1 MSTEI
6 ELVHDYMSRGDFPS
20 DDLGVARSMLQD
32 AITFEIGLDRPSGL
46 RSIAQSPPRR
56 KFRRTRWAV
65 AATAV
70 GAAAVAATLI
80 FQALPTSK
88 GATPEAAAAEISRL
102 ADVVQPVPPLRS
114 GEWYQYQAQGLL
126 SATVSS
132 GASSPGG
139 TPTSQV
145 QASIPVTLGE
155 WSNATGAICASQQFG
170 SATFPDATD
179 AQAWSALGLIDTPT
193 NQPATDCSA
202 GAGVSNG
209 VGLSV
214 APIDVS
220 SITHDPATFA
230 AELQAGTTGIES
242 IDEYALGE
250 PANQAAFERLA
261 VLLVSPA
268 RGQWSGFGQ
277 EMLMTMAL
285 VPGVISLG
293 TMTSHAGESGLA
305 FTGQTDVTTNPKDG
319 VTSTSSP
326 PTVIL
331 DSQSGAVLEARNLNF
346 PVLISAAQDFIGSPS
361 APIYSQGGGYG
372 VTAQW
377 FDPVAPVSVVEGEVV
392 PIWVSTYHIIEA
404 ITKPSTTQTEVSSV
418 LANVNRVLSDPN
430 IPAPGLETFD
440 ITVMG
445 TAADAQA
452 LVSALTASG
461 LFSTISV
468 KL

>member
-6 ELVHDYMSRGDFPS
+6 DLVHDYMSGRDLSS
-20 DDLGVARSMLQD
+20 DELGVARSMLED
-32 AITFEIGLDRPSGL
+32 AITLEIALDRRSGL
-46 RSIAQSPPRR
+46 RSIAQSSRRR
-56 KFRRTRWAV
+56 KFRLARWTVGVTV
-65 AATAV
+65 A
-70 GAAAVAATLI
+70 GAAAVAAVLI
-80 FQALPTSK
+80 LQVVPTSK
-88 GATPEAAAAEISRL
+88 GTTPEAAAAEISRL

-114 GEWYQYQAQGLL
+114 GEWYQYQAEGVL

-132 GASSPGG
+132 GVSSPGA

-145 QASIPVTLGE
+145 QASIPVALGE
-155 WSNATGAICASQQFG
+155 WSNATGAICTSQQFG

-202 GAGVSNG
+202 GAGASNG

-220 SITHDPATFA
+220 SITHDPATFS
-230 AELQAGTTGIES
+230 AELRAGTTGIQS
-242 IDEYALGE
+242 IDQYAVGE
-250 PANQAAFERLA
+250 LANQAAFERLA

-268 RGQWSGFGQ
+268 SGEWSGFGQ

-305 FTGQTDVTTNPKDG
+305 FTAQTDVTTNPMDG
-319 VTSTSSP
+319 STSTSSP

-331 DSQSGAVLEARNLNF
+331 DTQSGAVLEARNLNF
-346 PVLISAAQDFIGSPS
+346 PVLISAAQDFIGSPLAS
-361 APIYSQGGGYG
+361 IYSQGAGYG
-372 VTAQW
+372 ATAQW
-377 FDPVAPVSVVEGEVV
+377 FDPVAPVSVVEQDAV
-392 PIWVSTYHIIEA
+392 PNWVSTFHIIEA
-404 ITKPSTTQTEVSSV
+404 VTKLSTTQTKLTSL

-430 IPAPGLETFD
+430 VPAPGLETFD
-440 ITVMG
+440 ITIMG
-445 TAADAQA
+445 TAANAQG

>member
-6 ELVHDYMSRGDFPS
+6 DLVHDYMSEGDLSS
-20 DDLGVARSMLQD
+20 DDLGVARSMLED
-32 AITFEIGLDRPSGL
+32 AITLEIGLDRSSGL
-46 RSIAQSPPRR
+46 RSITQAPRRR
-56 KFRRTRWAV
+56 KFRRTRWTVGVTTAG
-65 AATAV
+65 ATAV
-70 GAAAVAATLI
+70 ATVLLL
-80 FQALPTSK
+80 QALPDSK
-88 GATPEAAAAEISRL
+88 GTPSEAAAAEISRL
-102 ADVVQPVPPLRS
+102 ANVVQPVPPLRT
-114 GEWYQYQAQGLL
+114 GEWYQYQAQGVL

-132 GASSPGG
+132 NASSPGG
-139 TPTSQV
+139 APTSPV
-145 QASIPVTLGE
+145 HASIPVTLGE
-155 WSNATGAICASQQFG
+155 WSNATGATCTSQQFG
-170 SATFPDATD
+170 SATFPDVAD
-179 AQAWSALGLIDTPT
+179 AQAWNALGLIDTPT

-202 GAGVSNG
+202 GAGASNG

-230 AELQAGTTGIES
+230 AELQAGTTGIDS
-242 IDEYALGE
+242 IDQYTLGE

-268 RGQWSGFGQ
+268 MGQWSGFGQ

-285 VPGVISLG
+285 VPGVVSLG

-305 FTGQTDVTTNPKDG
+305 FTGQTDVTTNPTDG
-319 VTSTSSP
+319 ATSTSP

-331 DSQSGAVLEARNLNF
+331 DSRSGAVLEARNLNF

-361 APIYSQGGGYG
+361 ASIYSQGGGYG

-377 FDPVAPVSVVEGEVV
+377 FDPVAPVSVVEGDVV
-392 PIWVSTYHIIEA
+392 PNWVSTYHIIEA
-404 ITKPSTTQTEVSSV
+404 VTKPWTSQTELSSV
-418 LANVNRVLSDPN
+418 LANVNRVHSDPN
-430 IPAPGLETFD
+430 VPVPGLETFD
-440 ITVMG
+440 MTIMG
-445 TAADAQA
+445 TVANAQA